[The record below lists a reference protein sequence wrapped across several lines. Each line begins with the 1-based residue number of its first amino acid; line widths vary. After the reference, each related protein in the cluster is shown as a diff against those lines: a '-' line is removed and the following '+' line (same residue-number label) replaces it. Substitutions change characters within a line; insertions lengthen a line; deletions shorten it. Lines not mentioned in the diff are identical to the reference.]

1 MSVNK
6 IEPATIDTK
15 SRRPLQK
22 RRFSVPETI
31 SDSFEWVVNGGRGA
45 KSYDVPLLL
54 LVQAIFAI
62 ILISGPS
69 IIVSALVKDVDVAEL
84 TCSQSDMSK
93 NFDYL
98 DLIRVAAVL
107 GFGWLIGVTCMA
119 LLIVISKFT
128 KMSRRRDQSL
138 HPTAQKTLETI
149 KFLGP
154 YLSLACAA
162 IAMVI
167 LVRSYYPHSVDL
179 VQVMDEFSEKNK
191 KAAGAAAAPL
201 ETPSTP
207 APAAPASPTPAPA
220 AAPADADKDK
230 GEIDRALELLVTI
243 LKIIF
248 TLGGDAD
255 LKALYFKNMFPIMVN
270 TIAIFI
276 LVLTMEKFILQM
288 IASNYR
294 TATTAGRFT
303 ENAFA
308 LSVLKSLY
316 RTKIEAVDVKK
327 LGKTFDPVLT
337 SSLFET
343 LVSENEETI
352 KSKNLENVMNSEQA
366 NKLFNILDSAQ
377 NGDLT
382 KEEFVAAVKAVYD
395 EQETLS
401 KLVTDHDDI
410 ISKLDEIMLFVVY
423 SIDFA
428 LCLNFLGI
436 PGVDMLKS
444 IFGLLVAVALVFSDA
459 LNKTFDSLIF
469 VLITHPY
476 DLGDR
481 VEIDGKYLYV
491 DSVGLWTTI
500 FDGPGGLKTI
510 MTNASLAGSKI
521 ANFRRSPAEN
531 EIFTYLVR
539 PETVTPEAVESL
551 RVDCMEFFKENSRD
565 FHSNWHLE
573 TSDQID
579 NERFKIIVKLYHRH
593 NFQNEGAKNLRS
605 QKFALFFKD
614 ALIRSGFV
622 FSPPMPKA
630 LATVL

>member
-6 IEPATIDTK
+6 IEPANIEMK
-15 SRRPLQK
+15 SREPLQK

-31 SDSFEWVVNGGRGA
+31 SESFEWVVNGGRGA
-45 KSYDVPLLL
+45 KSYDIPILLI
-54 LVQAIFAI
+54 VQAIFAI

-69 IIVSALVKDVDVAEL
+69 IIISAFVKDVKVDILE
-84 TCSQSDMSK
+84 CSQSDMSIG
-93 NFDYL
+93 FDYL
-98 DLIRVAAVL
+98 DLIRVSSVIGL
-107 GFGWLIGVTCMA
+107 GWLIGVIVMA
-119 LLIVISKFT
+119 LLHFISKLT

-138 HPTAQKTLETI
+138 HSSAQKTLETI

-154 YLSLACAA
+154 YLSLACGA

-167 LVRSYYPHSVDL
+167 LVKSYYPYSIDL
-179 VQVMDEFSEKNK
+179 VEVLDQFGEKDK
-191 KAAGAAAAPL
+191 TASAP
-201 ETPSTP
+201 P
-207 APAAPASPTPAPA
+207 APATAPSAPASAPPAPA
-220 AAPADADKDK
+220 TPSEPEKDK

-243 LKIIF
+243 LKIFF
-248 TLGGDAD
+248 TFGNGAD
-255 LKALYFKNMFPIMVN
+255 LKALYFKNIFPIIIN
-270 TIAIFI
+270 TVAIFI
-276 LVLTMEKFILQM
+276 LVLTIEKFILQM

-308 LSVLKSLY
+308 LSALKSLY
-316 RTKIEAVDVKK
+316 RTNINSVEVKK
-327 LGKTFDPVLT
+327 LAKTFDPVLT
-337 SSLFET
+337 GSLFEA

-352 KSKNLENVMNSEQA
+352 SSKNLENVMNNEQA
-366 NKLFNILDSAQ
+366 AKLFHILDSAQ

-382 KEEFVAAVKAVYD
+382 KEEFVIAVKAVYN

-428 LCLNFLGI
+428 LCLTFLGI

-444 IFGLLVAVALVFSDA
+444 VFGLLVAVALVFSDA
-459 LNKTFDSLIF
+459 LNKTFDALIF

-491 DSVGLWTTI
+491 ESVGLWTTI

-510 MTNASLAGSKI
+510 MTNASLAASKI

-531 EIFTYLVR
+531 ELFTYLVR
-539 PETVTPEAVESL
+539 PETVTAEAVESL
-551 RVDCMEFFKENSRD
+551 RVECMQFFKENNRD
-565 FHSNWHLE
+565 FLSNWHLE

-579 NERFKIIVKLYHRH
+579 NERFKIIVKIYHRH
-593 NFQNEGAKNLRS
+593 NFQNEAAKNERS

-614 ALIRSGFV
+614 ALIRNGFV
-622 FSPPMPKA
+622 FSPALPKA

>member
-6 IEPATIDTK
+6 IEPANIDTK

-62 ILISGPS
+62 LLISGPS
-69 IIVSALVKDVDVAEL
+69 IIVRALVKDVDVAEL

-107 GFGWLIGVTCMA
+107 GFGWLIGVTFMA
-119 LLIVISKFT
+119 LLILISKFT
-128 KMSRRRDQSL
+128 KMSRRCDQSL

-191 KAAGAAAAPL
+191 KAAEAAAKPAPTTAPL
-201 ETPSTP
+201 DTP
-207 APAAPASPTPAPA
+207 PTP
-220 AAPADADKDK
+220 APADADKDK
-230 GEIDRALELLVTI
+230 DRGEIDRALELLVTV

-248 TLGGDAD
+248 TLGGGAD
-255 LKALYFKNMFPIMVN
+255 LKALYFKNMFPIIVN
-270 TIAIFI
+270 TIAVFI

-366 NKLFNILDSAQ
+366 IKLFHILDSAQ

-401 KLVTDHDDI
+401 KLVSDHDDI

-531 EIFTYLVR
+531 EVFTYLVR

-614 ALIRSGFV
+614 ALIRNGFV